1 MRMWAAGARS
11 TRSWG
16 RSTISAAIAAE
27 IRQERRSGGPL
38 AGAAAVERAQQ
49 CLHIRRKIARLGVE
63 RVAQRLADTV
73 ARARPT
79 PRRSSRHDRLALRSG
94 HLGPDDKNGHTQRLF
109 LNRKSSMQGK

>member
-63 RVAQRLADTV
+63 RVAPRIADPV
-73 ARARPT
+73 ARAPPTDRRP
-79 PRRSSRHDRLALRSG
+79 SRNDRPDHMRGPLR
-94 HLGPDDKNGHTQRLF
+94 PYTKNRTNQRWF
-109 LNRKSSMQGK
+109 TGTEQ

>member
-63 RVAQRLADTV
+63 RVAQRIADAV
-73 ARARPT
+73 ARAWPT
-79 PRRSSRHDRLALRSG
+79 HRRSPRTDRLAIRSEIG
-94 HLGPDDKNGHTQRLF
+94 TR
-109 LNRKSSMQGK
+109 RVGKECVSTCRSRG

>member
-63 RVAQRLADTV
+63 RVAQRIAEAV

-79 PRRSSRHDRLALRSG
+79 HRRSSRNDRLAIRSG
-94 HLGPDDKNGHTQRLF
+94 HLGHDED
-109 LNRKSSMQGK
+109 RKRTSL